1 MKPQNAAVV
10 GLGIGMAHAAGYLTS
25 PHARLAAVADA
36 WDVRRA
42 TVGGTFTQG
51 SMLNLKPL
59 FSQEPLELSSL
70 DGRWEDL
77 GARVYSDVS
86 EVAADPDISLVSLCT
101 PDDTHEHYAIAV
113 LEAGKNLLLEKP
125 VALSLDSAER
135 IRAAAERTGRR
146 VAVGYEMRINPAV
159 AKVREL
165 VASGALGEIH
175 AFSLQQY
182 RKPFRRDKWQKWIQA
197 RERSG
202 GLIVEETCHWFDLAR
217 FLTGK
222 EIAHVHA
229 VGTDRILPDFDYED
243 IAFVQG
249 WYADGAVF
257 QIGHSLTGFD
267 FSLVIQ
273 VHGSAGTVWCGMKG
287 DAHCLL
293 DAGQTDYIALVA
305 HGPVDGGAAIS
316 GASPREPEVRTY
328 GTEAREGESIRD
340 YVHHVAHAM
349 HSGAPFL
356 ADLEDGIAALRI
368 ALAARASLHSGAVEV
383 V

>member
-25 PHARLAAVADA
+25 SHARLAAVADA
-36 WDVRRA
+36 WDVRRG

-59 FSQEPLELSSL
+59 FGQAPLDLPLL
-70 DGRWEDL
+70 DGSWETL
-77 GARVYSDVS
+77 GVQVHADIADVL
-86 EVAADPDISLVSLCT
+86 ADPEINLVSLCT
-101 PDDTHEHYAIAV
+101 PDDTHERYAIAV
-113 LEAGKNLLLEKP
+113 LNAGKDLLLEKP
-125 VALSLDSAER
+125 VALSLESAER

-159 AKVREL
+159 AKVRGL
-165 VASGALGEIH
+165 VASGVLGEIH

-182 RKPFRRDKWQKWIQA
+182 RTPFRRDKWQKWIQA
-197 RERSG
+197 QERSG

-217 FLTGK
+217 YLTGK
-222 EIAHVHA
+222 EIAHVHT

-273 VHGSAGTVWCGMKG
+273 VHGSAGTVWCGLKG

-293 DAGQTDYIALVA
+293 DAGQTNYIALVA
-305 HGPVDGGAAIS
+305 HGPVDRGPAESSAPAAP
-316 GASPREPEVRTY
+316 AVKTY
-328 GTEAREGESIRD
+328 GTEAREGETIRD